1 MVSEVRM
8 SFFGKLFKKGNNK
21 EIDYNNVPVHIA
33 IIMDGNGR
41 WAKKRGLPRVVGH
54 REGANTLKKITAFCG
69 DIGIKYLTVYAFST
83 ENWSRP
89 KDEVDGLMNLLL
101 DFLKNAEKHIGGKN
115 VQIRVIGDVSALS
128 GNIQAEIE
136 RVRKITA
143 KNTGI
148 VLNIALNYGSKREIV
163 NAIREITKDVTY
175 GKYNVNAIDEKLV
188 EKKLYTRD
196 LPDPELMIRTSGEMR
211 ISNFLL
217 WQSAYT
223 ELWFTDVLWPDL
235 KGEHI
240 IKAINEFQ
248 NRNRRYGGI

>member
-1 MVSEVRM
+1 
-8 SFFGKLFKKGNNK
+8 
-21 EIDYNNVPVHIA
+21 
-33 IIMDGNGR
+33 
-41 WAKKRGLPRVVGH
+41 
-54 REGANTLKKITAFCG
+54 
-69 DIGIKYLTVYAFST
+69 
-83 ENWSRP
+83 
-89 KDEVDGLMNLLL
+89 MNLLL

-223 ELWFTDVLWPDL
+223 ELWFTDVLWHDL
-235 KGEHI
+235 
-240 IKAINEFQ
+240 
-248 NRNRRYGGI
+248 

>member
-1 MVSEVRM
+1 M

>member
-1 MVSEVRM
+1 
-8 SFFGKLFKKGNNK
+8 
-21 EIDYNNVPVHIA
+21 
-33 IIMDGNGR
+33 MDGNGR

-115 VQIRVIGDVSALS
+115 DQIRVIGDVSALS
-128 GNIQAEIE
+128 GNIQAVIE

-240 IKAINEFQ
+240 IKAIYEFQ